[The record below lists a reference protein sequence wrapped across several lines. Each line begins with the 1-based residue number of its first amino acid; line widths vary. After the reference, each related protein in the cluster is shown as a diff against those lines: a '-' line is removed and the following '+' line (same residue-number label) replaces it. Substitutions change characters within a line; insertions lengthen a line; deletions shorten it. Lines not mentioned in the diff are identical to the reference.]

1 MNKADDMLFN
11 SCHRS
16 IVKSFEKM
24 TFTYPFG
31 IRKNGNRNERSCM
44 RSPVDVFQLAF
55 FRCSG

>member
-16 IVKSFEKM
+16 IVKLFEKM

-31 IRKNGNRNERSCM
+31 IKEEWES
-44 RSPVDVFQLAF
+44 
-55 FRCSG
+55 